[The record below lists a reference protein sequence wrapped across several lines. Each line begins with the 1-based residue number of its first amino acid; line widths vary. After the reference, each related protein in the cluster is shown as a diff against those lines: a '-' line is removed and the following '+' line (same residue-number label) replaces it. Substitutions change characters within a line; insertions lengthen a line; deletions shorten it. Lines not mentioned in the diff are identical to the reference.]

1 MTERHSRRAFVTAA
15 GATAGSAVLARHVLP
30 HHTWLKDRRKS
41 KSRVAILSATDYAR
55 DLDDTLF
62 RGLRL
67 FRLDIQGRAILLK
80 PNLVEYLAGVE
91 VNTNALLVGAAIDAF
106 LRLGAERVVVAEG
119 PGHQRDTYLLLAE
132 SGLDE
137 QLRLRKVQFADLN
150 RDAVVSVPT
159 RSGYSGLGRLWLPQ
173 ALLSAEVVVSMPK
186 IKTHHWA
193 GVTLSM
199 KNMFGVI
206 PGLAY
211 GWPKNILH
219 WKGIHECILDI
230 CATVPPHFVIADGVV
245 AMEGNGPLHGTHRPL
260 HKIVL
265 ADDAVAADFTCCR
278 LMGLR
283 PDRVP
288 HLATASRWLG
298 NGEESRIVQLGEAL
312 PGRVRPFAVLP
323 EFSGLVDRE
332 RNR

>member
-1 MTERHSRRAFVTAA
+1 MTERHSRRAFVAAA

-30 HHTWLKDRRKS
+30 HPTWLKDRRKS

-67 FRLDIQGRAILLK
+67 FRLDIQGRTILLK

-137 QLRLRKVQFADLN
+137 QLRLRKVEFVDLN
-150 RDAVVSVPT
+150 RDAVVSVPI

-245 AMEGNGPLHGTHRPL
+245 AMEGNGPLHGSHRHWTSCSRRRSGRRRL
-260 HKIVL
+260 HLLPSHGAPAGQGAAPRDCRALARQRRRVENRATGRGVAREGAAVCRAARVL
-265 ADDAVAADFTCCR
+265 RTR
-278 LMGLR
+278 R
-283 PDRVP
+283 
-288 HLATASRWLG
+288 S
-298 NGEESRIVQLGEAL
+298 
-312 PGRVRPFAVLP
+312 
-323 EFSGLVDRE
+323 
-332 RNR
+332 